1 MIAWVFLFVSSGRL
15 GESHFDYSEESFLPY
30 SHESLFSGFP
40 DINNFLLSDI
50 DDHVQAFH
58 LPSHDFGDPQGSVHQ
73 LFGCLDGDEL
83 LALSEEESEGTT
95 NVLA

>member
-1 MIAWVFLFVSSGRL
+1 MIARVFLFVSSWGF
-15 GESHFDYSEESFLPY
+15 GESHFDYGQESFLFD
-30 SHESLFSGFP
+30 SQESLFSGFP
-40 DINNFLLSDI
+40 DINNFLLGDI

-83 LALSEEESEGTT
+83 LALSEE
-95 NVLA
+95 